1 MIVEV
6 DLTPE
11 PHALKSMRNTDMS
24 PESACAEL
32 IDNAFDAQASFV
44 SFDFNSNAKTLTV
57 VDDGLGTSD
66 IKSIVKIG
74 SHNNEGRS
82 TSGRYGVGGKD
93 AILSFGS
100 MVEITSTRN
109 KIQRTMM
116 VDFEQMERS
125 NNWKAFAEEPVIV
138 GDSIVGTTI
147 KIKNLRKEYCK
158 TSVLMRKLEALFSPA
173 LKAGKVIIVNGAQ
186 LKPVPPVVVENELSG
201 ECEFDNKK
209 FKWYGGIKPK
219 GMISSGGWTIAFK
232 HRIIKESAAYGMGDL
247 SAYRFY
253 GMIELIENEGESKW
267 ELTKHKNSL
276 SEIED
281 LCEYIFDTNPELEAL
296 LKDVNSEDS
305 IELQTQ
311 QVMEISENI
320 TQGFLELENIKEK
333 RKSPR
338 NIGIGKVLPNHEDPN
353 RERKVVTRHQP
364 GDKVLKAF
372 NKMKSKTFSIKFIED
387 SPTHSNVQGNRHSN
401 IVLFGALHPFWVK
414 YRSNPILVQMSGIY
428 SLVIHAVTTEDN
440 DQPILSCM
448 SMNASASRQA
458 FDTIDAQA
466 DFASR
471 QN

>member
-138 GDSIVGTTI
+138 SDSIVGTTI

-173 LKAGKVIIVNGAQ
+173 LKAGKVIIVNGVQ
-186 LKPVPPVVVENELSG
+186 LKPVPPIVVENELSG
-201 ECEFDNKK
+201 ECEFDDKK
-209 FKWYGGIKPK
+209 FRWYGGIKPK

-253 GMIELIENEGESKW
+253 GMIELVENEGEAKW

-276 SEIED
+276 SELED
-281 LCEYIFDTNPELEAL
+281 LCEYIFDTNPELGAL
-296 LKDVNSEDS
+296 LKSVNSKDS
-305 IELQTQ
+305 VELQTQ
-311 QVMEISENI
+311 QVQEISENI
-320 TQGFLELENIKEK
+320 TQGFLELENIIEK
-333 RKSPR
+333 RKPPKDM
-338 NIGIGKVLPNHEDPN
+338 GKGLSNNKGPDG
-353 RERKVVTRHQP
+353 ERLRVTRHQA
-364 GDKVLKAF
+364 GNKTLKALD
-372 NKMKSKTFSIKFIED
+372 KMKCKTFVIQWEED
-387 SPTHSNVQGNRHSN
+387 SPVHSYVQGNRHSN
-401 IVLFGALHPFWVK
+401 IVHFGALHPFWVK
-414 YRSNPILVQMSGIY
+414 YRSNNILVQMSGVY

-448 SMNASASRQA
+448 SMNASAYHRA
-458 FDTIDAQA
+458 FETIDAQA
-466 DFASR
+466 AVASR